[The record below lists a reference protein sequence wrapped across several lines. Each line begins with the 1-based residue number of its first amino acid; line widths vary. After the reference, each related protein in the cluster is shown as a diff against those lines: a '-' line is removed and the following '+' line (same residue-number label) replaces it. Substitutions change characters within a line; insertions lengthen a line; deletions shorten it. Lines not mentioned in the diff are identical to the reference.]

1 MLPLSWP
8 DMDIEAEI
16 RDLKKRV
23 DDLEGAFSVL
33 TGQLRTVSPG
43 LTDLGKETR
52 DRFDRVESTL
62 RGLDAQIG
70 SVGTRMN
77 GLELQVWS
85 LRDDLPALI
94 GAAVRSGLKRSDADP

>member
-1 MLPLSWP
+1 
-8 DMDIEAEI
+8 MDIEAEI

-23 DDLEGAFSVL
+23 DDLEGAFNVL
-33 TGQLRTVSPG
+33 TGQLRAVSPT
-43 LTDLGKETR
+43 LMSLGNETR

-62 RGLDAQIG
+62 RGLDAQVG

-94 GAAVRSGLKRSDADP
+94 GAAVRSGMKEPSSEP